1 MCICFI
7 NVEALEENEIIV
19 DKSPLNINNKNTYKG
34 ECCCFNHEDLVNIIS
49 CIHNV
54 LIVLIL
60 CIFFIIREIVLLNDI
75 GSTLLTVSSQRI

>member
-7 NVEALEENEIIV
+7 NVEVLEENEIIV
-19 DKSPLNINNKNTYKG
+19 DTSPLNINNKNTYKG
-34 ECCCFNHEDLVNIIS
+34 EYCFNHEDLVNIIS
-49 CIHNV
+49 FIHNV